1 MSALEALHTRGAHFV
16 LCRVDK
22 RPLWREWQK
31 KQPGFE
37 AVKRHA
43 AAGGLVG
50 LVPASLGC
58 VVVDV
63 DEGGS
68 AGVEALRGVLGEPV
82 VTVGTRG
89 GGFHLWYPA
98 PAGEI
103 GNRKWGLPGA
113 AGDIRGSRGFVV
125 CWDPSAL
132 VDGLA
137 ANFAAAAAP
146 SLHALSKLTVNGHGP
161 EAVRVAKPGA
171 RNDTLNRE
179 AFVAAA
185 RGGLDGDAFRDAAA
199 AAGLPPGEVEATL
212 GSAARAGAEKAPEVV
227 PSPSSPMAV
236 ARALAAEVFTSADGA
251 LTLRQHR
258 GGFYRW
264 SGRHW
269 PAIPGL
275 DVRRIAYVWLEHGQ
289 YHHPEKDEL
298 QAFNPTRRKIDDVID
313 ALLAVV
319 MLDSAAEAPCWIDGT
334 ATLAAEEIVSVANGL
349 LHVPTRAVLPHAPG
363 FFNHHSLP
371 FPYEPE
377 CGPPVRWLKFLDELW
392 GDDQPSI
399 DTLQEAFGYLLGGG
413 TSQQKM
419 FFLDGPKRAGKGTI
433 GRVLTGLVG
442 AHNVA
447 APTLASLSTNFGLS
461 PLIDKPLA
469 LISDAR
475 LSGRSDSSVV
485 VERLLSISGEDSLT
499 VDRKYKEP
507 WTGRLPTR
515 LVLLTN
521 ELPRLTD
528 ASGALVIPVHRLR
541 PDTVVLWAGE
551 HPADGRAA
559 VRVAGDLQLGAGRA
573 RPAQQTRPLRQPRIG
588 KQRDPTAGGPLLATL
603 SVPARRLHHGQRTPR
618 RSRQA
623 VGGLESMVRKR
634 GPGPRQQ
641 SPLRARPARRSAD
654 DQENTA
660 LRRRQTNQLLRRDRP
675 TVAVAGIHTGSS
687 P

>member
-146 SLHALSKLTVNGHGP
+146 SLHALPKPPVNGHGP
-161 EAVRVAKPGA
+161 EAMRAAKPGA

-258 GGFYRW
+258 GGFYCW

-275 DVRRIAYVWLEHGQ
+275 DVRGIAYVWLEHGQ

-298 QAFNPTRRKIDDVID
+298 QAFNPTRRKIDDLID
-313 ALLAVV
+313 ALKAVV

-399 DTLQEAFGYLLGGG
+399 DTLQEAFGYILGGD

-419 FFLDGPKRAGKGTI
+419 FLLDGPKRAGKGTI
-433 GRVLTGLVG
+433 VRVLTGLVG

-499 VDRKYKEP
+499 IDRKYKEP

-521 ELPRLTD
+521 ELPRLSD
-528 ASGALVIPVHRLR
+528 ASGALASRFIVFVLTRSFYGRENARLTDELLSEAPAIFNWALDGLDRLNKRGHFVSPESGRNTIQQLQDLSSPLSAFLRDACIMGSEHRVAVDR
-541 PDTVVLWAGE
+541 LWAAWKAWCE
-551 HPADGRAA
+551 NEGRAPGSKA
-559 VRVAGDLQLGAGRA
+559 LFGRDLHAA
-573 RPAQQTRPLRQPRIG
+573 APTIKKTRPSGDG
-588 KQRDPTAGGPLLATL
+588 K
-603 SVPARRLHHGQRTPR
+603 RT
-618 RSRQA
+618 SFYEGIA
-623 VGGLESMVRKR
+623 L
-634 GPGPRQQ
+634 Q
-641 SPLRARPARRSAD
+641 SP
-654 DQENTA
+654 
-660 LRRRQTNQLLRRDRP
+660 
-675 TVAVAGIHTGSS
+675 
-687 P
+687 